1 MATKCP
7 NCGRKLTVF
16 DWKQTCPAC
25 GVNLMFHG
33 FEERFYEDAKKA
45 ELGLAV
51 TRVKWARVV
60 ACLLGGALQK
70 ARLALAFVPVLATL
84 VSVCTL
90 NITLPLYE
98 GKIDFGLLGAVSA
111 FSDGTIP
118 MIMSLKDA
126 EILGGVMSAA
136 GFVGAAFALSALFS
150 VLILLFEL
158 FCFAG
163 SKVMNVLLCAFGA
176 LGFASSAA
184 ALFGVNTLKKEAAL
198 LGSAFSVKE
207 GFGAYVLMAVFALFF
222 AVSLGV
228 IIKGTKVKY
237 KEGDL
242 YRVDISKKVKKGEI
256 KLCDLPYPIFE
267 TEEEHAERMK
277 AIEDTIR
284 GKSED
289 EAEEAAK
296 LVEEVEGK

>member
-1 MATKCP
+1 MASKCP

-16 DWKQTCPAC
+16 DWKQTCPEC

-60 ACLLGGALQK
+60 ACLLGGKLQK
-70 ARLALAFVPVLATL
+70 ARLGLAFVPALATL
-84 VSVCTL
+84 VSLGSL
-90 NITLPLYE
+90 NINLPLYD
-98 GKIDFGLLGAVSA
+98 GKIDFGLMGAISA
-111 FSDGTIP
+111 FSDGTVP
-118 MIMSLKDA
+118 MLMSLRSADV
-126 EILGGVMSAA
+126 IGGVISAA
-136 GFVGAAFALSALFS
+136 GFVGAVFALSALFA
-150 VLILLFEL
+150 VLVLLFEL

-176 LGFASSAA
+176 LGLASSAA
-184 ALFGVNTLKKEAAL
+184 ALFGMSSLKKEAAL
-198 LGSAFSVKE
+198 FNAAFSVE
-207 GFGAYVLMAVFALFF
+207 TGFGAYVLMAVFALFF

-228 IIKGTKVKY
+228 IIKGTNVKY

-242 YRVDISKKVKKGEI
+242 YRVEISKKLKKGEVT
-256 KLCDLPYPIFE
+256 LDELPYPIFE

-277 AIEDTIR
+277 AIEDTVN
-284 GKSED
+284 GKSHD
-289 EAEEAAK
+289 EVEK
-296 LVEEVEGK
+296 VSQLVEEVEEK